1 MWYLVI
7 PPIVFILSLGLL
19 FWFLSKKSGDPAV
32 LGRMADSELIPPPRR
47 ILFIKEETYIRFL
60 EKLTKRLNLLSLKFH
75 NRFNQFSGSL
85 RMRREKMR
93 AQHEAASL
101 AAEKNRFWERWQ
113 RRHGRDEEGILP
125 PAEATL
131 PLSAAPDPDR
141 VVVKQVSKEEGIA
154 DVAREKADRLREAGK
169 SLSDSLIS
177 KSEET
182 VRAFRR
188 RRMTPSGEKQLSEEE
203 LIDRIARNPKDAL
216 AYEQLG
222 DFYLESGNL
231 SDAKAC
237 YRQVIKLSPLDREV
251 KEKVRRLERLLV
263 RKEKAHS

>member
-19 FWFLSKKSGDPAV
+19 FWFLSKKSSDPAV
-32 LGRMADSELIPPPRR
+32 LGRMADSEIIPPPRR
-47 ILFIKEETYIRFL
+47 ILFIKEETYIRVL
-60 EKLTKRLNLLSLKFH
+60 EKIAKRLNLLSLKFH
-75 NRFNQFSGSL
+75 NRFNQFSSSL
-85 RMRREKMR
+85 RTRREKMR
-93 AQHEAASL
+93 EQHEAASL

-113 RRHGRDEEGILP
+113 RRHGRNEEGVLP
-125 PAEATL
+125 AEEATL
-131 PLSAAPDPDR
+131 PLSAAPDPER
-141 VVVKQVSKEEGIA
+141 VVVKQVPKEESLA
-154 DVAREKADRLREAGK
+154 DVALEKAGRLREAGK
-169 SLSDSLIS
+169 SLGGSLIS

-182 VRAFRR
+182 VRVFRR

-222 DFYLESGNL
+222 DFYMENGNL

-237 YRQVIKLSPLDREV
+237 YRQVIKLSPLNREV

-263 RKEKAHS
+263 QKEKQRG

>member
-7 PPIVFILSLGLL
+7 PPIIFILSLGLL
-19 FWFLSKKSGDPAV
+19 FWFLSKKSGDPAI

-47 ILFIKEETYIRFL
+47 ILFIKEETYIRIL

-93 AQHEAASL
+93 EQHEAASI
-101 AAEKNRFWERWQ
+101 AAEKSRFWERWQ
-113 RRHGRDEEGILP
+113 RRHGRDEEGVLS
-125 PAEATL
+125 AEEATL
-131 PLSAAPDPDR
+131 PISAAPDPDR
-141 VVVKQVSKEEGIA
+141 VIVKQVPKEEGIA
-154 DVAREKADRLREAGK
+154 EKAGRLREVGK
-169 SLSDSLIS
+169 SFGDSLMS

-182 VRAFRR
+182 VRVFRR
-188 RRMTPSGEKQLSEEE
+188 RRMTPTGEKQLSEEE
-203 LIDRIARNPKDAL
+203 LIDRIARNPKDAP

-222 DFYLESGNL
+222 DFYMEGGNL

-237 YRQVIKLSPLDREV
+237 YRQVIKLSPLNREV

-263 RKEKAHS
+263 QKEKARG

>member
-47 ILFIKEETYIRFL
+47 ILFIKEETYIRIL

-85 RMRREKMR
+85 RNRREKMR
-93 AQHEAASL
+93 EQHEAASL
-101 AAEKNRFWERWQ
+101 AAEKSRFWERWQ
-113 RRHGRDEEGILP
+113 RRHGRDEEGVLP
-125 PAEATL
+125 AEEATL

-141 VVVKQVSKEEGIA
+141 VVVKQVPKEEGIA
-154 DVAREKADRLREAGK
+154 EVAREKAGRLRDVGK
-169 SLSDSLIS
+169 SLGDSLMS

-182 VRAFRR
+182 VRVFRR

-203 LIDRIARNPKDAL
+203 LIDRIARNPKDAP

-222 DFYLESGNL
+222 DFYMESGNL

-237 YRQVIKLSPLDREV
+237 YRQVIKLSPLNREV

-263 RKEKAHS
+263 QKEKSRG

>member
-7 PPIVFILSLGLL
+7 PPIIFILSLALL
-19 FWFLSKKSGDPAV
+19 FWFLSKKSGDPVV
-32 LGRMADSELIPPPRR
+32 LGRMADNELIPSPRR
-47 ILFIKEETYIRFL
+47 ILFIKEETYLRVL
-60 EKLTKRLNLLSLKFH
+60 EKMTKRLNLLSLKFH
-75 NRFNQFSGSL
+75 NRFNQFSGAL
-85 RMRREKMR
+85 RARREKMR
-93 AQHEAASL
+93 AAHEAASL
-101 AAEKNRFWERWQ
+101 AAEKSRFWDRWQ

-125 PAEATL
+125 ATEATL

-141 VVVKQVSKEEGIA
+141 VVVKQVPKEESIA
-154 DVAREKADRLREAGK
+154 EVAREKAGRLREVGK
-169 SLSDSLIS
+169 SLGDSLMS

-182 VRAFRR
+182 VRVFRR

-203 LIDRIARNPKDAL
+203 LIDRIARNPKDAP

-222 DFYLESGNL
+222 DFYMESGNL

-237 YRQVIKLSPLDREV
+237 YRQVIKLSPLNREV

-263 RKEKAHS
+263 QKEKRN